1 MKKWVSFILVCGV
14 LLLPSTV
21 LARLGAIPIVQIVYT
36 DLGDTTGGRLSSGKL
51 LVETVRMSGGG
62 IVDCGGRQECMN
74 TGLDGHA
81 IDNIQKLRIVIDA
94 NDSGVQGRAT
104 GRIIAVEL
112 DAGNKLKFKGRINGE
127 VTCVGGPQRPC
138 TVLEL
143 DMLLRARL
151 VDADMNSLAGVL
163 EFELIGI
170 LSPGDGDTLPPS
182 WTSLEGNGALAIFI
196 TPPPG

>member
-1 MKKWVSFILVCGV
+1 MKKWVSFILVCGA

-21 LARLGAIPIVQIVYT
+21 LARLGAIPIIQIVYT
-36 DLGDTTGGRLSSGKL
+36 DLEDTTGGRLSSGKL

-62 IVDCGGRQECMN
+62 IVDCGGDQDCLD
-74 TGLDGHA
+74 TGLDGNA
-81 IDNIQKLRIVIDA
+81 IDIRQNLRIVIDVNEA
-94 NDSGVQGRAT
+94 GVQGRAT

-112 DAGNKLKFKGRINGE
+112 DAGNKLRFKGNIVGE
-127 VTCVGGPQRPC
+127 VACVGSPQRPC
-138 TVLEL
+138 NTLEL

-151 VDADMNSLAGVL
+151 VDTDMNSLAGVL

-170 LSPGDGDTLPPS
+170 LSAGDGDSSPPG

-196 TPPPG
+196 TLPPA